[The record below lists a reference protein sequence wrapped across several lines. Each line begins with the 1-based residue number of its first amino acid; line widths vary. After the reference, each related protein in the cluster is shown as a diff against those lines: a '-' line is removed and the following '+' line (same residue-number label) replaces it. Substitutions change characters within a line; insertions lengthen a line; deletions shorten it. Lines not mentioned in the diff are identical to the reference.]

1 MHGRQGCLVACVWT
15 APSVGKGFQMHQT
28 QPDVAHKYRTHRT
41 QSPGQESQD
50 ATLLYQM
57 QATFLLM
64 EFTLY
69 GPGPPD
75 AQGARGVSGCNLFF
89 LLMKTIRFWL
99 ADLWS
104 HEDHLACI
112 SERDLSVSSET

>member
-15 APSVGKGFQMHQT
+15 APSVGKGFQTHQT
-28 QPDVAHKYRTHRT
+28 QPDVAHKYRTHRKHRT

-64 EFTLY
+64 CNA
-69 GPGPPD
+69 GDNPMSPRSNRPGI
-75 AQGARGVSGCNLFF
+75 G
-89 LLMKTIRFWL
+89 
-99 ADLWS
+99 
-104 HEDHLACI
+104 
-112 SERDLSVSSET
+112 